1 MLQLAFLF
9 RNLFK
14 IFLLSFL
21 TIVTKMSFLQAPVP
35 VSAGPVE
42 VTIKSIKI
50 DEVQPVN
57 CPDCRM
63 SAGTEL
69 DGDLYFFYCAYTG
82 SE

>member
-35 VSAGPVE
+35 VSAGPLE

-50 DEVQPVN
+50 DEVQPVS

-63 SAGTEL
+63 SAGIEL
-69 DGDLYFFYCAYTG
+69 DGDLYFFDCG
-82 SE
+82 